1 MLARSDHSYR
11 RLCCHNDSMVIWVF
25 MSVLLHACLP
35 LCQPQSIYCIIK
47 PALTVWLSTL
57 AVFMVIKLWN
67 LPNCPLDFFITVF
80 WKKQTGNAGKRDR
93 RDVMQQRPKAGIKQ
107 VTVAAMQP
115 WLLPLPTKYF
125 NFVLYTHVN
134 LWRKFYLTAGMSS
147 LPLVVL
153 GLICRSPLPFSL
165 LFSCFSIFHPVSLP
179 LPSCLFVR
187 HCPFL
192 GRPIGRIWKK
202 L

>member
-1 MLARSDHSYR
+1 MLVRCDRSYER
-11 RLCCHNDSMVIWVF
+11 PCCHSGSMVIWVS
-25 MSVLLHACLP
+25 MSVLLHAHLP

-57 AVFMVIKLWN
+57 AAFMVIKLWN

-80 WKKQTGNAGKRDR
+80 RKKQTENGVKRDR
-93 RDVMQQRPKAGIKQ
+93 KGYDMQQRPTAGIKQ
-107 VTVAAMQP
+107 VTVATMQP
-115 WLLPLPTKYF
+115 WLLPPPAKALQYF

-165 LFSCFSIFHPVSLP
+165 LSSCFSIFHFH
-179 LPSCLFVR
+179 LFWIS
-187 HCPFL
+187 HCV
-192 GRPIGRIWKK
+192 
-202 L
+202 